1 MLFPFLKPC
10 TCISLNKI
18 LFLKEK
24 KKQTVLVLTSLIGVI
39 DTGIALFVAYR
50 WLEQM
55 NLGWYQ
61 MHLLKMIWLTIF
73 LTWLMRQASPTGR
86 DLGVK
91 VFCCYCALQ
100 IFGHG
105 GRMQGY
111 GTDTEKSIL
120 PTLLFLQFWS
130 FVPLLKI
137 NFPCLPF
144 VVLKFATVLD
154 HIFLLFICSNLYYYN

>member
-10 TCISLNKI
+10 ACISLNKI
-18 LFLKEK
+18 LFLKKK

-73 LTWLMRQASPTGR
+73 LTWLMRQASPTGH

-91 VFCCYCALQ
+91 VFCCYCTLQ

-111 GTDTEKSIL
+111 GTDTEKIHFAHSFIFAILIICAPFKNKLPMSSICGTKICYCFRPYFPVIHL
-120 PTLLFLQFWS
+120 FKFVLL
-130 FVPLLKI
+130 
-137 NFPCLPF
+137 
-144 VVLKFATVLD
+144 
-154 HIFLLFICSNLYYYN
+154 